1 MNLQQYKNN
10 IKNKLLAGL
19 NNQSMID
26 NKIKNDRKPMKSI
39 STNDYSGGSLKSK
52 GFVAKEH
59 VLPSISFD
67 PSYYGEDEDDKD
79 LLENMYSKN
88 NLNKLEDKIP
98 KKTNKKITGGKI
110 NIGKDLHD
118 IGTTFAK
125 AGASVLGK
133 EAGTSI
139 VKGIKSFGSSVA
151 EEAPIAG
158 EEALAVAPEATLLAA
173 GMNKKPKRN
182 RTISEKE
189 KKRHQLIR
197 QLMQKHNINLSQAS
211 KFIKSKNIKY

>member
-10 IKNKLLAGL
+10 IKNKLIAGL
-19 NNQSMID
+19 NQQSMID

-39 STNDYSGGSLKSK
+39 SSNNYSGGSLKPNK
-52 GFVAKEH
+52 FVAKEH
-59 VLPSISFD
+59 VLTSLSFD
-67 PSYYGEDEDDKD
+67 PSYYGEDQHDKD

-88 NLNKLEDKIP
+88 NLNKLEDKTP
-98 KKTNKKITGGKI
+98 RKTNKKITGGKL

-118 IGTTFAK
+118 VGMSFAK
-125 AGASVLGK
+125 AGASIIGK
-133 EAGTSI
+133 ETGTAI
-139 VKGIKSFGSSVA
+139 VNGIKNFGNSVA
-151 EEAPIAG
+151 SEAPVIGTETA
-158 EEALAVAPEATLLAA
+158 EVAPEAMLLAA